1 MDLAITLIGTAAS
14 APTAGR
20 GVAATLIARGG
31 ERILV
36 DCGEGTQR
44 QLMRSGLGLV
54 DLDLV
59 LITHLHGDHV
69 LGLPGLLKTYGL
81 RARERR
87 LRIVGPTG
95 LNRLFETL
103 RPLVGRLPY
112 SLDLDEWAPT
122 RAGVVWEA
130 EGARIAPFATRHSAP
145 SMGFAL
151 VEDERPGLFDVEAA
165 RALGVAPG
173 PDFGVLQRGGT
184 VMGEGTEPVRPEQV
198 MGEPR
203 RGRRVVITGDTEP
216 CGATLDAAE
225 GASVLVHESTF
236 LDADRA
242 RARETCHTTAREA
255 AVLAREAGVGL
266 LVLTHL
272 SARFPAREA
281 RDEARAVFPGTV
293 VGRDFDRIEVPFP
306 ERGAP
311 QHHPRADRAGTPGA
325 ADGRGTVPAES
336 DL

>member
-1 MDLAITLIGTAAS
+1 MDLALTLIGTAAS

-31 ERILV
+31 ERILI

-54 DLDLV
+54 DLDLI
-59 LITHLHGDHV
+59 LITHLHGDHI
-69 LGLPGLLKTYGL
+69 LGLPGLLKTYAL
-81 RARERR
+81 RARERG

-95 LNRLFETL
+95 LERLFDTL

-112 SLDLDEWAPT
+112 RLELDERAPT
-122 RAGVVWEA
+122 RPGTAWEA
-130 EGARIAPFATRHSAP
+130 EGARIEPFATRHSAP

-151 VEDERPGLFDVEAA
+151 VEEDRPGMFDVDAA
-165 RALGVAPG
+165 RALGVTPG
-173 PDFGVLQRGGT
+173 PDFGVLQRGGA
-184 VMGEGTEPVRPEQV
+184 VVAADGTTVRPDQV

-203 RGRRVVITGDTEP
+203 LGRRVVVTGDTEP
-216 CGATLDAAE
+216 CGETLDAAE
-225 GASVLVHESTF
+225 AASVLVHESTF
-236 LDADRA
+236 LDADRE
-242 RARETCHTTAREA
+242 RARETRHSTAREA
-255 AVLAREAGVGL
+255 AVLGREADVDL

-281 RDEARAVFPGTV
+281 RDEARAVFDRAV

-306 ERGAP
+306 ERGVP
-311 QHHPRADRAGTPGA
+311 VHLPRGDRRGTPGA
-325 ADGRGTVPAES
+325 AEERGTVS
-336 DL
+336 